1 MGVSRPFV
9 KAARASRPFVVG
21 ASGWL
26 AVGLLGVPAS
36 ATLARAAWAV
46 VQPVGLDYAEP
57 VVYGQAMRVAAGQ
70 ALYQAV
76 DQLPYTVA
84 AYTPLYYWLAAALQ
98 AGVGPGWWPGRLLS
112 LVAGTATA
120 LLVATLAAQPEGGQ
134 PDDERR
140 EGERHEGGRHEGGQP
155 DDERRDDEQREG
167 ERRDDEQREGGGQHE
182 DGGQRYDERRE
193 GERQVDEQR
202 EDGGQREE
210 GGQRYDERRE
220 GERQD
225 DERRE
230 GERVGW
236 GGDGWWVG
244 GLAGLAFLAL
254 GFPEDVPWLGLYRV
268 DMLGVALSVAAIAL
282 LSWHSA
288 GPTLLSGRSG
298 GPTLLSWHSAGPTLV
313 AAGVLA
319 GLALLTKQTFLAA
332 LVAGTLWQIRDRPTS
347 ALVFCAVALATCCLP
362 CLALVATTG
371 GAFVENTLLANVNP
385 FAPAIA
391 EGLLPTFLASQW
403 LPLLLAGS
411 YLIVGRPW
419 RRRQSR
425 LLVLYWVISS
435 VWLLGIAKV
444 GANANYWIE
453 FAAATAILA
462 ARGAVCLLRSSPRPL
477 ALVAG
482 VGLLL
487 AVGIQLGGPSGV
499 LTSLRGVRTSIAA
512 TRAPPLHAEFD
523 TLVDRVRHAP
533 GEVLAEPMD
542 VLVLADRPVLLEP
555 FIYNL
560 LLSAGQWQPE
570 PLVAR
575 ICHGDIGL
583 LVLAYPL
590 DVGAHMTDG
599 LYALWPAPIMAA
611 LQDSMALDSIQ
622 ARRYVYAYAPS
633 RTPASACP

>member
-1 MGVSRPFV
+1 
-9 KAARASRPFVVG
+9 VG

-155 DDERRDDEQREG
+155 DDERR
-167 ERRDDEQREGGGQHE
+167 
-182 DGGQRYDERRE
+182 YDERRE

-288 GPTLLSGRSG
+288 GPTLLSGRSGGPTLLSWHSGGPTLLSGRSG

>member
-1 MGVSRPFV
+1 
-9 KAARASRPFVVG
+9 VG

-155 DDERRDDEQREG
+155 DDERRYDERREG

-182 DGGQRYDERRE
+182 D
-193 GERQVDEQR
+193 
-202 EDGGQREE
+202 

-298 GPTLLSWHSAGPTLV
+298 GPTLLSWHSAGPVLV

>member
-1 MGVSRPFV
+1 
-9 KAARASRPFVVG
+9 VG

-282 LSWHSA
+282 LSWHS
-288 GPTLLSGRSG
+288 G
-298 GPTLLSWHSAGPTLV
+298 GPTLLSWRGAGPTLV